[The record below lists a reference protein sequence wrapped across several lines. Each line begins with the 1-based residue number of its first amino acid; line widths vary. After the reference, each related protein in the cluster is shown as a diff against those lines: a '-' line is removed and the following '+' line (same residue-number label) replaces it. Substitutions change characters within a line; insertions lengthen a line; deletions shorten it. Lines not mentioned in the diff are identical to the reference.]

1 MRLIMKKTII
11 RQYAKLIAVK
21 GVNIQKG
28 QEVMIN
34 ASVENP
40 EFVKMLVEECYRAG
54 AGKVIVEWSFQP
66 LAKLHYRYRSLKTL
80 SKLEEWEVARL
91 EHRANVLPAMIYIE
105 SDDPDGLA
113 GINQVKMAKAQQA
126 TYPIIKPFRDR
137 MENRYQWC
145 IAAIPGEKWAKKMF
159 PGEKKNRAIEKLWE
173 AILYTSRALDG
184 DPVQNWIDHNADLKS
199 RCNYLNSL
207 GIKELH
213 LTSSNGTDFTVG
225 MISNADFLGGSE
237 DALGSGIEFNPNI
250 PSEECFTTPMRGLA
264 EGTVVATRPL
274 SYRGELIENF
284 SVRFHEGKAVEV
296 HAEKNEEL
304 LKQMISMDEGA
315 AYLGEVALVPYD
327 SPIRNSEL
335 TFFNTLFDENA
346 CCHLALGMG
355 FANCIRNYGD
365 YTLDECREMGINDS
379 MIHVDFM
386 IGSEDLSI
394 DAICENGDTVP
405 VFRNGNWAF

>member
-1 MRLIMKKTII
+1 MKKTII

-28 QEVMIN
+28 QEVMIH

-80 SKLEEWEVARL
+80 SKLEDWEVSRL
-91 EHRANVLPAMIYIE
+91 EHRATTLPAMIYIE

-173 AILYTSRALDG
+173 AILYTSRADGG
-184 DPVQNWIDHNADLKS
+184 DPVQAWCDHNADLKS

-213 LTSSNGTDFTVG
+213 LTSANGTDFTVG
-225 MISNADFLGGSE
+225 MIPNADFLGGSE

-284 SVRFHEGKAVEV
+284 SIRFHEGKAVEV

-304 LKQMISMDEGA
+304 LKQMVSMDEGA

-335 TFFNTLFDENA
+335 TFYNTLFDENA

-355 FANCIRNYGD
+355 FANCIRDYGN

-394 DAICENGDTVP
+394 DAICENGNTVP

>member
-1 MRLIMKKTII
+1 MKKTII

-21 GVNIQKG
+21 GINIQKG
-28 QEVMIN
+28 QEVMIH

-40 EFVKMLVEECYRAG
+40 EFVQMLVEECYRAG

-80 SKLEEWEVARL
+80 SKLENWEVARL

-173 AILYTSRALDG
+173 AILYTSRAIDG
-184 DPVQNWIDHNADLKS
+184 DPIQAWVDHNADLRS

-213 LTSSNGTDFTVG
+213 LSSANGTDFTVG
-225 MISNADFLGGSE
+225 MMPNADFIGGSE
-237 DALGSGIEFNPNI
+237 EALGSGIEFNPNI
-250 PSEECFTTPMRGLA
+250 PSEECFTTPKRGLA

-284 SVRFHEGKAVEV
+284 SIKFHEGKAVEV

-327 SPIRNSEL
+327 SPIRNSGL
-335 TFFNTLFDENA
+335 TFYNTLFDENA

-355 FANCIRNYGD
+355 FANCVRDYGN
-365 YTLDECREMGINDS
+365 YTLDECRDMGVNDS

-394 DAICENGDTVP
+394 DAICENGNTVP

>member
-1 MRLIMKKTII
+1 MKKTVM
-11 RQYAKLIAVK
+11 RKYAKLIAVK
-21 GVNIQKG
+21 GANVQKG

-40 EFVKMLVEECYRAG
+40 GFIKMLVEECYKAG
-54 AGKVIVEWSFQP
+54 AAKVVVEWSYQP
-66 LAKLHYRYRSLKTL
+66 LTKLNYKYRSIKTL
-80 SKLEEWEVARL
+80 STLEKWEVERM
-91 EHRANVLPAMIYIE
+91 EHRASVLPVMIYIE
-105 SDDPDGLA
+105 SEDPDGLA
-113 GINQVKMAKAQQA
+113 GINRKKMAKAQQA
-126 TYPIIKPFRDR
+126 IYPIIKPFRDR
-137 MENRYQWC
+137 MENKYQWV
-145 IAAIPGEKWAKKMF
+145 IAAIPGEKWARKMF
-159 PGEKKNRAIEKLWE
+159 PGESKNKAIEKLWE
-173 AILYTSRALDG
+173 AILYTSRADG
-184 DPVQNWIDHNADLKS
+184 EDPIKDWENHNADLKN
-199 RCNYLNSL
+199 RCDYLNSL
-207 GIKELH
+207 RIKELH
-213 LTSSNGTDFTVG
+213 LTSSNGTDLIVG
-225 MISNADFLGGSE
+225 LISNADFLGGSE
-237 DALGSGIEFNPNI
+237 EALGSGVEFNPNI
-250 PSEECFTTPMRGLA
+250 PSEECFTTPMRGMA
-264 EGTVVATRPL
+264 EGIVYATRPL

-284 SVRFHEGKAVEV
+284 SIRFEGGKAVEA

-355 FANCIRNYGD
+355 FANCIRDYGN

-394 DAICENGDTVP
+394 DAICDNGKTVA
-405 VFRNGNWAF
+405 VFRDGNWAF

>member
-1 MRLIMKKTII
+1 MKKTII

-28 QEVMIN
+28 QEVMIH

-80 SKLEEWEVARL
+80 SKLEDWEVTRL
-91 EHRANVLPAMIYIE
+91 EHRATTLPAMIYIE

-173 AILYTSRALDG
+173 AILYTSRADG
-184 DPVQNWIDHNADLKS
+184 ADPILEWVKHNANLKS
-199 RCNYLNSL
+199 KCNYLNSL

-213 LTSSNGTDFTVG
+213 LTSANGTDFTVG
-225 MISNADFLGGSE
+225 MMPNANFLGGSE

-284 SVRFHEGKAVEV
+284 SIRFHEGKAVEV
-296 HAEKNEEL
+296 RAEKNEDL

-335 TFFNTLFDENA
+335 TFYNTLFDENA

-355 FANCIRNYGD
+355 FANCIKDYGN
-365 YTLDECREMGINDS
+365 YTLDECREMGVNDS

-394 DAICENGDTVP
+394 DAICENGNTVP

>member
-1 MRLIMKKTII
+1 MKKTII

-28 QEVMIN
+28 QEVMIH

-80 SKLEEWEVARL
+80 SKLEDWEVSRL
-91 EHRANVLPAMIYIE
+91 EHRATTLPAMIYIE

-173 AILYTSRALDG
+173 AILYTSRADG
-184 DPVQNWIDHNADLKS
+184 ADPILEWVKHNANLKS
-199 RCNYLNSL
+199 KCNYLNSL

-213 LTSSNGTDFTVG
+213 LTSANGTDFTVG
-225 MISNADFLGGSE
+225 MMPNANFLGGSE

-284 SVRFHEGKAVEV
+284 SIRFHEGKAVEV
-296 HAEKNEEL
+296 HAEKNEDL

-335 TFFNTLFDENA
+335 TFYNTLFYENA

-355 FANCIRNYGD
+355 FANCIKDYGN
-365 YTLDECREMGINDS
+365 YTLDECREMGVNDS

-394 DAICENGDTVP
+394 DAICENGNTVP

>member
-1 MRLIMKKTII
+1 MKKTII

-28 QEVMIN
+28 QEVMIH

-80 SKLEEWEVARL
+80 SKLEDWEVSRL
-91 EHRANVLPAMIYIE
+91 EHRATTLPAMIYIE

-126 TYPIIKPFRDR
+126 TYPIIKPFRDG

-173 AILYTSRALDG
+173 AILYTSRADG
-184 DPVQNWIDHNADLKS
+184 ADPILEWVKHNANLKS
-199 RCNYLNSL
+199 KCNYLNSL

-213 LTSSNGTDFTVG
+213 LTSANGTDFTVG
-225 MISNADFLGGSE
+225 MMPNANFLGGSE

-284 SVRFHEGKAVEV
+284 SIRFHEGKAVEV
-296 HAEKNEEL
+296 HAEKNEDL

-335 TFFNTLFDENA
+335 TFYNTLFDENA

-355 FANCIRNYGD
+355 FANCIKDYGN
-365 YTLDECREMGINDS
+365 YTLDECREMGVNDS

-394 DAICENGDTVP
+394 DAICENGNTVP
-405 VFRNGNWAF
+405 VFRNGNWVF